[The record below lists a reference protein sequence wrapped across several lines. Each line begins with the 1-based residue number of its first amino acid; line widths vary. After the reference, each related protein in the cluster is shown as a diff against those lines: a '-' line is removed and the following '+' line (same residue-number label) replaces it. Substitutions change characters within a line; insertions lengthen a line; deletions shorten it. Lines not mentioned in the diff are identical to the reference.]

1 MASRAGSP
9 NKNKQ
14 RLLKAL
20 QAEYGEDFDPVMQ
33 MAKNAHEIQK
43 KIDEDESSS
52 DVNRMDAINAWDKV
66 AVYTTPKLKSIEVT
80 GDPEAP
86 VYTAQTTK
94 TEAAA
99 ISAALDEEY

>member
-20 QAEYGEDFDPVMQ
+20 QAEYGEDFNPVMQ
-33 MAKNAHEIQK
+33 MAKNAHEIQRS
-43 KIDEDESSS
+43 IDEGETENS
-52 DVNRMDAINAWDKV
+52 RLDAMNAWDKV
-66 AVYTTPKLKSIEVT
+66 AVYTTPKLKAIEIT

-86 VYTAQTTK
+86 VYTAETTAEEVDLIK
-94 TEAAA
+94 
-99 ISAALDEEY
+99 SRLDEEF